1 VLPVNRVERAAAPDR
16 RRWVSPEPLNVAPAL
31 VGLPLASPSRRAL
44 AVALDLAVI
53 ALLSD
58 VSGFWLL
65 AGLALVALQLRSRR
79 GGATRG
85 PRWVVGWMIAALVV
99 LLALQQ
105 AGEQWQRWRQPV
117 VHGHGASGLSAGD
130 ADEADAGD
138 AESAA
143 ADARAA
149 AATASAA
156 LGSSP
161 ATAFIAPTVVAALD
175 AAASAAAGAESA
187 AASAASAP
195 QRSDAQRIAQL
206 EAELAEARRPKP
218 LHWRERLGQMLDD
231 LGAGLGWGIV
241 YFSLLPAWWGGQTV
255 GKKLFG
261 LRVVELTGKPMT
273 VMRCLKRYGGYAAGV
288 ATGGLGF
295 VQALWD
301 PNRQAIQD
309 KTAHT
314 VVIDLRAL
322 ARVRGEEP
330 EAADGGV
337 QSS

>member
-143 ADARAA
+143 A
-149 AATASAA
+149 T
-156 LGSSP
+156 
-161 ATAFIAPTVVAALD
+161 
-175 AAASAAAGAESA
+175 
-187 AASAASAP
+187 ASAASAP